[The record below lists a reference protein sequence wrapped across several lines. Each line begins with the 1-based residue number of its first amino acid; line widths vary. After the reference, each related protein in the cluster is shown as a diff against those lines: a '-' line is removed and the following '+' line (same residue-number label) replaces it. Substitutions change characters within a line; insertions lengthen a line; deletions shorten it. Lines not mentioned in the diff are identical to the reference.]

1 MDNVV
6 VFIIFFNQNLI
17 KNSLALPHS
26 SDSLTLT
33 TVNYISG
40 DDLQKKM
47 KEEKKKKNLNRAL
60 ILLVVVTI
68 KTTQRMENAKK
79 TYN

>member
-47 KEEKKKKNLNRAL
+47 KEEKKKK
-60 ILLVVVTI
+60 T
-68 KTTQRMENAKK
+68 
-79 TYN
+79 